1 MRNITVAIT
10 VDDRMGIAFNKRRQS
25 RDRLLI
31 ADLCEN
37 TDGVIYVS
45 PYSAPL
51 FEEYSERVAVLDSPL
66 ADCPIDS
73 TCFVEMTELGE
84 YVKDISALTVYRWN
98 RHYPSDKK
106 LDIDIS
112 SCGFTLSQSYEFVG
126 KSHDKITKEIY
137 KKHS

>member
-10 VDDRMGIAFNKRRQS
+10 VDDKMGLAFNKRRQS
-25 RDRLLI
+25 RDRVLI

-51 FEEYSERVAVLDSPL
+51 FEEYSKRVAVLDSPL
-66 ADCPIDS
+66 ADSPIDS
-73 TCFVEMTELGE
+73 TCFVEMTEL
-84 YVKDISALTVYRWN
+84 KDHIDDISALTVYRWN

-106 LDIDIS
+106 LDIDIE

-126 KSHDKITKEIY
+126 KSHDKI
-137 KKHS
+137 S

>member
-25 RDRLLI
+25 RDRVLI
-31 ADLCEN
+31 ADLCDN
-37 TDGVIYVS
+37 TDGVVYVS

-51 FEEYSERVAVLDSPL
+51 FEEYADKVAVVDAPL
-66 ADCPIDS
+66 ADCPDGAV
-73 TCFVEMTELGE
+73 CFLEMTELKAHVE
-84 YVKDISALTVYRWN
+84 DISALTVYRWN

-106 LDIDIS
+106 LDIDIE
-112 SCGFTLSQSYEFVG
+112 SCGFTLSHSYEFVG

>member
-66 ADCPIDS
+66 DDCPDGGC
-73 TCFVEMTELGE
+73 CFVEITELGE
-84 YVKDISALTVYRWN
+84 YVKDISTLTVYRWN

-106 LDIDIS
+106 LDIDIE

>member
-25 RDRLLI
+25 RDRLMI
-31 ADLCEN
+31 ADLCQN
-37 TDGVIYVS
+37 TDSAICVS

-51 FEEYSERVAVLDSPL
+51 FEEYGEIIKVVDSPL
-66 ADCPIDS
+66 DDCPDGS
-73 TCFVEMTELGE
+73 CCFVEMTELGE
-84 YVKDISALTVYRWN
+84 YVKDISTLTVYRWN

-106 LDIDIS
+106 LDIDIE

>member
-51 FEEYSERVAVLDSPL
+51 FEEYSKRVAVLDSPL

-73 TCFVEMTELGE
+73 TCFVEMTEL
-84 YVKDISALTVYRWN
+84 KDHIDDISALTVYRWN

-106 LDIDIS
+106 LDIDIE
-112 SCGFTLSQSYEFVG
+112 SCGFTLSHSYEFVG

>member
-10 VDDRMGIAFNKRRQS
+10 VDDKMGLAFNKRRQS
-25 RDRLLI
+25 RDRVLI

-51 FEEYSERVAVLDSPL
+51 FEEYSKRVAVLDSPL

-73 TCFVEMTELGE
+73 TCFVEMTEL
-84 YVKDISALTVYRWN
+84 KDHIDDISALTVYRWN

-106 LDIDIS
+106 LDIDIE